1 MKRLDMK
8 SPFPAA
14 NEAARGADS
23 APARAHGSCSVVTAM
38 NKLTFALLIV
48 LAAAPLM
55 AQRRIDLLIDAEG
68 ARRTGHNESFTPG
81 IRFDP
86 QFGTGGGAGV
96 GLNFFLSDRVSIE
109 AKAAA
114 LESRLRVRI
123 VGTDFIATADLG
135 HAQIFPIS
143 AVLQW
148 HLSEHGTIRPYLGA
162 GVAHVILH
170 DVNRVGQ
177 PVGHRHPLQGSDR
190 PRRRWRTRIQP
201 LETLGHLRRRA
212 LHPGR
217 NEVDGDVHR
226 TSSSVKMNVRP
237 LIVSAGIAWRF

>member
-1 MKRLDMK
+1 MY
-8 SPFPAA
+8 
-14 NEAARGADS
+14 
-23 APARAHGSCSVVTAM
+23 
-38 NKLTFALLIV
+38 KLTIALLIV
-48 LAAAPLM
+48 LATTPIV

-81 IRFDP
+81 LRFDP
-86 QFGTGGGAGV
+86 EFGTGGGAGV

-114 LESRLRVRI
+114 LESNLRVRI
-123 VGTDFIATADLG
+123 VGFDFIATANLG

-162 GVAHVILH
+162 GVAHVILR
-170 DVNRVGQ
+170 DVNRSVSPSATGIHFKD
-177 PVGHRHPLQGSDR
+177 PTGFV
-190 PRRRWRTRIQP
+190 
-201 LETLGHLRRRA
+201 
-212 LHPGR
+212 
-217 NEVDGDVHR
+217 VDGGLEFNLSKRFGIYGDARYIPVETKSTATFVPT
-226 TSSSVKMNVRP
+226 TSAVQMNVRP

>member
-1 MKRLDMK
+1 MY
-8 SPFPAA
+8 
-14 NEAARGADS
+14 
-23 APARAHGSCSVVTAM
+23 
-38 NKLTFALLIV
+38 KLTIALLTI

-68 ARRTGHNESFTPG
+68 ARRTGHNEAFTPG

-123 VGTDFIATADLG
+123 VGSDFIATADLG
-135 HAQIFPIS
+135 RVQIFPIS
-143 AVLQW
+143 AILQW

-162 GVAHVILH
+162 GVAHVILR
-170 DVNRVGQ
+170 DVNHSVTSSATGIHFKD
-177 PVGHRHPLQGSDR
+177 PTGLV
-190 PRRRWRTRIQP
+190 
-201 LETLGHLRRRA
+201 
-212 LHPGR
+212 
-217 NEVDGDVHR
+217 VDGGLEFNLSKRFGIYGDARYIPVETKSTASFVG
-226 TSSSVKMNVRP
+226 TSSEVKMNVRP
-237 LIVSAGIAWRF
+237 LIVSGGIAWRF

>member
-1 MKRLDMK
+1 MY
-8 SPFPAA
+8 
-14 NEAARGADS
+14 
-23 APARAHGSCSVVTAM
+23 
-38 NKLTFALLIV
+38 KLTIAILIV

-81 IRFDP
+81 FRFEP

-114 LESRLRVRI
+114 LESQLRVRI
-123 VGTDFIATADLG
+123 VGTDFIATANLG

-170 DVNRVGQ
+170 DVNRSVSPSATGIHFKD
-177 PVGHRHPLQGSDR
+177 PTGLV
-190 PRRRWRTRIQP
+190 
-201 LETLGHLRRRA
+201 
-212 LHPGR
+212 
-217 NEVDGDVHR
+217 VDGGLEFNLSKRFGIYGDARYIPVETKSTASFTG
-226 TSSSVKMNVRP
+226 TSSSVQMNVRP

>member
-1 MKRLDMK
+1 MY
-8 SPFPAA
+8 
-14 NEAARGADS
+14 
-23 APARAHGSCSVVTAM
+23 
-38 NKLTFALLIV
+38 KLTIALLA
-48 LAAAPLM
+48 LLSAAPLT

-68 ARRTGHNESFTPG
+68 ARRTGHNEAFTPG
-81 IRFDP
+81 LRFEP

-114 LESRLRVRI
+114 LESQLRVRI
-123 VGTDFIATADLG
+123 VGTDFIATANLG

-170 DVNRVGQ
+170 DVNRSVSPSATGIHFKD
-177 PVGHRHPLQGSDR
+177 PTGVV
-190 PRRRWRTRIQP
+190 
-201 LETLGHLRRRA
+201 
-212 LHPGR
+212 
-217 NEVDGDVHR
+217 VDGGLEFNLSKRFGIYGDARYIPVETKSTAVFVPT
-226 TSSSVKMNVRP
+226 TSSVQMNVRP

>member
-1 MKRLDMK
+1 MY
-8 SPFPAA
+8 
-14 NEAARGADS
+14 
-23 APARAHGSCSVVTAM
+23 
-38 NKLTFALLIV
+38 KLTIALLAL

-68 ARRTGHNESFTPG
+68 ARRTGHNEAFTPG
-81 IRFDP
+81 FRFDP

-109 AKAAA
+109 TKAAA
-114 LESRLRVRI
+114 LESQLRVRI
-123 VGTDFIATADLG
+123 VGTDFIATANLG

-170 DVNRVGQ
+170 DVNRSVG
-177 PVGHRHPLQGSDR
+177 PSASGIHFKDPTGLV
-190 PRRRWRTRIQP
+190 
-201 LETLGHLRRRA
+201 
-212 LHPGR
+212 
-217 NEVDGDVHR
+217 VDGGLEFNLSKRFGIYGDARYIPVETKSTASFTGT
-226 TSSSVKMNVRP
+226 TSSVQMNVRP

>member
-1 MKRLDMK
+1 MYKLI
-8 SPFPAA
+8 
-14 NEAARGADS
+14 
-23 APARAHGSCSVVTAM
+23 VT
-38 NKLTFALLIV
+38 LLSALLTV

-109 AKAAA
+109 AKASA
-114 LESRLRVRI
+114 LESRLRVRM
-123 VGTDFIATADLG
+123 VGTDFIATANLG
-135 HAQIFPIS
+135 RAQIFPIS

-162 GVAHVILH
+162 GVAHVILR
-170 DVNRVGQ
+170 DVNHSVTSSATGIHFKD
-177 PVGHRHPLQGSDR
+177 PTGLV
-190 PRRRWRTRIQP
+190 
-201 LETLGHLRRRA
+201 
-212 LHPGR
+212 
-217 NEVDGDVHR
+217 VDGGLEFNLSKRFGIYGDARYIPVETKSTANFVGT
-226 TSSSVKMNVRP
+226 TSAVQMNVRP

>member
-1 MKRLDMK
+1 MY
-8 SPFPAA
+8 
-14 NEAARGADS
+14 
-23 APARAHGSCSVVTAM
+23 
-38 NKLTFALLIV
+38 KLTIALLTV

-55 AQRRIDLLIDAEG
+55 AQRRIDFLIDAEG

-123 VGTDFIATADLG
+123 VGSDFIATANLG
-135 HAQIFPIS
+135 RAQIFPIS

-162 GVAHVILH
+162 GVAHVILR
-170 DVNRVGQ
+170 DVNHSVTSSATGIHFKD
-177 PVGHRHPLQGSDR
+177 PTGFV
-190 PRRRWRTRIQP
+190 
-201 LETLGHLRRRA
+201 
-212 LHPGR
+212 
-217 NEVDGDVHR
+217 VDGGLEFNLSKRFGIYGDARYIPVETKSTASFVG
-226 TSSSVKMNVRP
+226 TSSSVQMNVRP
-237 LIVSAGIAWRF
+237 LIVSSGIAWRF